1 MGDKLSTIER
11 NVSLQLSDLTTIMPE
26 NLSDYYLALAS
37 LDLKTTAQ
45 ISALEQNVSDI
56 KDALTSHVTNSTQS
70 IADVWSDVEGL
81 FKTTESL
88 RESLCVFKTGHSL
101 TSGRCMNVSGVEADY
116 QTAQANCAASGG
128 HLLILKSRDVDAP
141 VLRDVL
147 TAAGKHFSNIARCR
161 GSGDGG
167 GGSGLSAVTWRPG
180 FFGDGEE
187 GVTLLPSYC
196 RQTQEE
202 GATKADSRTVLG
214 CKGDNLTLHKPDIGV
229 TVLFTSVFR
238 GENSLANSF
247 IAASGEFHDPRG
259 DMLPNDGFEDQ
270 AFYLDLPLSSAVS
283 GDYCCQLDCRAP
295 DYCCLDPQSPLRQ
308 CAPVHVQTDTVEE
321 VKKVDCP
328 SLDSFSRLQQ
338 QVLDLVMAQR
348 ELQESESQSGVAT
361 IAQLV
366 QRQAKCDQL
375 DVYMTRV
382 EDLED
387 KLKIG
392 LDAAMNKA
400 LISDERWRQG

>member
-147 TAAGKHFSNIARCR
+147 TAAGITVPSFYN
-161 GSGDGG
+161 
-167 GGSGLSAVTWRPG
+167 
-180 FFGDGEE
+180 
-187 GVTLLPSYC
+187 TLNYWV
-196 RQTQEE
+196 
-202 GATKADSRTVLG
+202 GAT
-214 CKGDNLTLHKPDIGV
+214 DISTEG
-229 TVLFTSVFR
+229 TFTWNDGTPLPTSS
-238 GENSLANSF
+238 ELWNQL
-247 IAASGEFHDPRG
+247 E
-259 DMLPNDGFEDQ
+259 PNDANNNEDCVEMYINMQ
-270 AFYLDLPLSSAVS
+270 LSK
-283 GDYCCQLDCRAP
+283 
-295 DYCCLDPQSPLRQ
+295 
-308 CAPVHVQTDTVEE
+308 T
-321 VKKVDCP
+321 
-328 SLDSFSRLQQ
+328 
-338 QVLDLVMAQR
+338 
-348 ELQESESQSGVAT
+348 
-361 IAQLV
+361 
-366 QRQAKCDQL
+366 
-375 DVYMTRV
+375 
-382 EDLED
+382 
-387 KLKIG
+387 
-392 LDAAMNKA
+392 
-400 LISDERWRQG
+400 